1 MCVWFVFVLVREM
14 LMKNITIRARFLL
27 AACAAAAAAVR
38 AAFAARRKAEAEAA
52 AAAAPAKA
60 VTRASRRANSERAS
74 INLFISVGRSKDLRS
89 SITSVVRWPPLL
101 LLLLPAQQQ
110 RPAAAW
116 KWPAAAAKGRQLLCL
131 SAATRNWM

>member
-1 MCVWFVFVLVREM
+1 
-14 LMKNITIRARFLL
+14 MKNITIRARFLL

-38 AAFAARRKAEAEAA
+38 AAFAARRKAEAEAEAA

-60 VTRASRRANSERAS
+60 VTRAS